1 MEINEMNMEQIEA
14 RMTEIETCL
23 DAEDANVEELNAEVD
38 SLIERKNALIEIEN
52 EAKRVAEEKRA
63 LLNKV
68 AKSNIKPI
76 ATMEGRKVEEKKIEL
91 RDTQEYIDAFANYI
105 RYNDDREVRAL
116 LTENGG
122 GEIQIPSLVYDTVK
136 TAWEK
141 EGVMSLVRKAF
152 LKGNLRVS
160 FEKSADPAV
169 AHTEGQAVTE
179 EELHLGVIQLTPVA
193 IKKWISISDEALDM
207 ASTPYLEFVY
217 DELTY
222 QIAKKAA
229 DTVIAKIEACTAS
242 ATTGAVAVPA
252 ITASTIALGTV
263 AQAMANL
270 SDEAQNPVVMMNKLT
285 WGAVKAAQY
294 SASYALDP
302 FEGLPVVF
310 NNSIKAFS
318 AASTGDTYMI
328 VGDLGHGALANFP
341 NGQEITI
348 KRDDFTLATSDLVRF
363 IGREYVGIGIV
374 ANNAFCKVK
383 K

>member
-1 MEINEMNMEQIEA
+1 MEINEMSME
-14 RMTEIETCL
+14 EIETRMGEISAL
-23 DAEDANVEELNAEVD
+23 LETEDANVDELRTETDA
-38 SLIERKNALIEIEN
+38 LIERKNNLIE
-52 EAKRVAEEKRA
+52 AAAEKRS
-63 LLNKV
+63 LLNKIAD
-68 AKSNIKPI
+68 AKIEPI
-76 ATMEGRKVEEKKIEL
+76 AKVEPEEERKMTDTIEI
-91 RDTQEYIDAFANYI
+91 RNTPEYIEAYANYI
-105 RYNDDREVRAL
+105 RYNDDRECRAL
-116 LTENGG
+116 LTENGS
-122 GEIQIPSLVYDTVK
+122 GEIQVPSLVYDIVK

-141 EGVMSLVRKAF
+141 EGIMALVRKAF

-160 FEKSADPAV
+160 FEKSAGAAV

-179 EELHLGVIQLTPVA
+179 EELHLGVIQLTPIA

-207 ASTPYLEFVY
+207 AAVPYLEYIY

-229 DTVIAKIEACTAS
+229 DTVIAKIEACTAA
-242 ATTGAVAVPA
+242 ATTGAVAVPVV
-252 ITASTIALGTV
+252 TASSIALGTV

-294 SASYALDP
+294 TANFAADP

-310 NNSIKAFS
+310 NNTIAAFS

-341 NGQEITI
+341 NGQEITV
-348 KRDDFTLATSDLVRF
+348 KRDDFTLAASDLVRF

>member
-1 MEINEMNMEQIEA
+1 MEINEMTMN
-14 RMTEIETCL
+14 EIETRMGEISAL
-23 DAEDANVEELNAEVD
+23 LETEDANVDELRTETDA
-38 SLIERKNALIEIEN
+38 LIERKNNLIE
-52 EAKRVAEEKRA
+52 AAAEKRS
-63 LLNKV
+63 LLNKIAD
-68 AKSNIKPI
+68 AKIEPI
-76 ATMEGRKVEEKKIEL
+76 AKVEPEEERKMTDTIEI
-91 RDTQEYIDAFANYI
+91 RNTPEYIDAYANYI

-122 GEIQIPSLVYDTVK
+122 GEIQVPSLVYDIVK

-141 EGVMSLVRKAF
+141 EGIMALVRKAF

-160 FEKSADPAV
+160 FEKSADPAA

-207 ASTPYLEFVY
+207 ASVPYLEYIY

-229 DTVIAKIEACTAS
+229 DTVIAKIEACTAA
-242 ATTGAVAVPA
+242 ATTGAVAVPVV
-252 ITASTIALGTV
+252 TAASIALGTV

-285 WGAVKAAQY
+285 WGAVKSAQY
-294 SASYALDP
+294 GASFAADP

-310 NNSIKAFS
+310 NNTIKAFS

-341 NGQEITI
+341 NGQEITV
-348 KRDDFTLATSDLVRF
+348 KRDDFTLAASDLVRF

>member
-1 MEINEMNMEQIEA
+1 MEINEMTMD
-14 RMTEIETCL
+14 EIETRMGEISAL
-23 DAEDANVEELNAEVD
+23 LETEDANVDELRTETDA
-38 SLIERKNALIEIEN
+38 LIERKNNLIE
-52 EAKRVAEEKRA
+52 AAAEKRS
-63 LLNKV
+63 LLNKLAD
-68 AKSNIKPI
+68 AKIEPI
-76 ATMEGRKVEEKKIEL
+76 AKVEPEEERKMTDTIEI
-91 RDTQEYIDAFANYI
+91 RNTPEYIEAYANYI
-105 RYNDDREVRAL
+105 RYNDDRECRAL
-116 LTENGG
+116 LTENGS
-122 GEIQIPSLVYDTVK
+122 GEIQVPSLVYDIVK

-141 EGVMSLVRKAF
+141 EGIMALVRKAF

-160 FEKSADPAV
+160 FEKSADGAV

-179 EELHLGVIQLTPVA
+179 EELHLGVIQLTPIA

-207 ASTPYLEFVY
+207 AAEPYLRYIY

-229 DTVIAKIEACTAS
+229 DTVIAKIEACTAA
-242 ATTGAVAVPA
+242 ATTGAVAVPVV
-252 ITASTIALGTV
+252 TASSIALGTV

-294 SASYALDP
+294 SAGYPVDP

-310 NNSIKAFS
+310 NNTIKAFS

-341 NGQEITI
+341 NGQEITV
-348 KRDDFTLATSDLVRF
+348 KRDDFTLAASDLVRF

>member
-1 MEINEMNMEQIEA
+1 MEINEMTMD
-14 RMTEIETCL
+14 EIETRMGEISAL
-23 DAEDANVEELNAEVD
+23 LETEDANVDELRTETDA
-38 SLIERKNALIEIEN
+38 LIERKNNLIE
-52 EAKRVAEEKRA
+52 AAAEKRS
-63 LLNKV
+63 LLNKLAD
-68 AKSNIKPI
+68 AKIEPI
-76 ATMEGRKVEEKKIEL
+76 AKVEPEEERKMTDTIEI
-91 RDTQEYIDAFANYI
+91 RNTPEYINAYANYI
-105 RYNDDREVRAL
+105 RYNDDRECRAL
-116 LTENGG
+116 LTENGS
-122 GEIQIPSLVYDTVK
+122 GEIQVPSLVYDIVK

-141 EGVMSLVRKAF
+141 EGIMALVRKAF

-160 FEKSADPAV
+160 FEKSADGAV

-179 EELHLGVIQLTPVA
+179 EELHLGVIQLTPIA

-207 ASTPYLEFVY
+207 AAEPYLQYIY

-229 DTVIAKIEACTAS
+229 DTVIAKIEACTAA
-242 ATTGAVAVPA
+242 ATTGAVAVPVV
-252 ITASTIALGTV
+252 TAASIALGTV

-285 WGAVKAAQY
+285 WGAVKSAQY
-294 SASYALDP
+294 GASFAADP

-310 NNSIKAFS
+310 NNTIKAFS

-341 NGQEITI
+341 NGQEITV

>member
-1 MEINEMNMEQIEA
+1 MEINEMNMEQVEA
-14 RMTEIETCL
+14 RMAEIETAL
-23 DAEDANVEELNAEVD
+23 DAEDANIEELNAEVD
-38 SLIERKNALIEIEN
+38 SLIERKQALIEIEN
-52 EAKRVAEEKRA
+52 ETKRVAEEKRA
-63 LLNKV
+63 LLDKV
-68 AKSNIKPI
+68 ANSNIKPI
-76 ATMEGRKVEEKKIEL
+76 ATMEERKVEEKKIEL
-91 RDTQEYIDAFANYI
+91 RDTQEYINAYANYI
-105 RYNDDREVRAL
+105 KTNDQTELRAL

-122 GEIQIPSLVYDTVK
+122 GDIQVPSLVYDIVK
-136 TAWEK
+136 TAWER
-141 EGVMSLVRKAF
+141 EGIMALVRKAY

-160 FEKSADPAV
+160 FERSASGAV
-169 AHTEGQAVTE
+169 AHTEGQSVSE
-179 EELHLGVIQLTPVA
+179 EELALGVIQLTPVA

-207 ASTPYLEFVY
+207 AAEPYLQYIY

-229 DTVIAKIEACTAS
+229 DTVIAKIEACTAA
-242 ATTGAVAVPA
+242 ATTGAVAVPVV
-252 ITASTIALGTV
+252 TAASIALGTV
-263 AQAMANL
+263 AAAMANL

-294 SASYALDP
+294 SAGYPIDP

-310 NNSIKAFS
+310 NNTITAFS

-341 NGQEITI
+341 NGQEITV

>member
-1 MEINEMNMEQIEA
+1 MEIKEMSMEQIES
-14 RMTEIETCL
+14 RMAEIRSL
-23 DAEDANVEELNAEVD
+23 IDNEDADIEALNTETD
-38 SLIERKNALIEIEN
+38 ALIEQRNLLIQK
-52 EAKRVAEEKRA
+52 ATEKRS
-63 LLNKV
+63 LLDKV
-68 AKSNIKPI
+68 AVSNLEPI
-76 ATMEGRKVEEKKIEL
+76 AKMEERKVSENKIEL
-91 RDTQEYIDAFANYI
+91 RDTKEYIEAYANYI
-105 RYNDDREVRAL
+105 KTNDQTELRAL
-116 LTENGG
+116 LTQNGG
-122 GEIQIPSLVYDTVK
+122 GDVQVPSLVYDIVK
-136 TAWEK
+136 TAWER
-141 EGVMSLVRKAF
+141 EGIMSLVRKAY

-160 FEKSADPAV
+160 FEKSADAAV
-169 AHTEGQAVTE
+169 VHTEGQAVTE
-179 EELHLGVIQLTPVA
+179 EALSLGVIQLTPIA

-207 ASTPYLEFVY
+207 AAEPYLEYIY

-229 DTVIAKIEACTAS
+229 DTVIAKIEACTAA
-242 ATTGAVAVPA
+242 ATTGAVAVPVV
-252 ITASTIALGTV
+252 TASSIALGTV
-263 AQAMANL
+263 ASAMANL

-285 WGAVKAAQY
+285 WGSVKAAQY
-294 SASYALDP
+294 AADFPMDP

-341 NGQEITI
+341 NGDEITV